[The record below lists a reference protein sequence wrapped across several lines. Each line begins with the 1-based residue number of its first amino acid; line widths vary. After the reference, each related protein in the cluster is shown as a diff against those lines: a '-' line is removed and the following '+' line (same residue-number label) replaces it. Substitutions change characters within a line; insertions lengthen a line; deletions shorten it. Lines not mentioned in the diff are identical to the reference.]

1 MKPHTH
7 NGKDKKFSKSDP
19 RHILMEKLS
28 IDQDMRA
35 DQKVAAITYDAVF
48 IQVMAKNFK
57 PGDRV
62 NWSLIVQEVDI
73 YIDTSFIFSYLF

>member
-1 MKPHTH
+1 
-7 NGKDKKFSKSDP
+7 
-19 RHILMEKLS
+19 MEKLS

-57 PGDRV
+57 PGDLV

-73 YIDTSFIFSYLF
+73 YIHTSIIFSYLF